1 MYASLSE
8 ITSMDKMYLIGEFK
22 KKSFQSKLNRGITQ
36 KRNVK
41 G

>member
-22 KKSFQSKLNRGITQ
+22 KRAFKVKLIEE
-36 KRNVK
+36 
-41 G
+41 